1 MKIQIKSKFSN
12 IPLREFESKETQ
24 LKFLFKQ
31 LNKYKRLL
39 PKGYNRN
46 KELRRYCH
54 TVDKKIK
61 LLTKDDRFYLSDYVG
76 KQYYIA
82 IIL

>member
-1 MKIQIKSKFSN
+1 MKIQIKSVFSN
-12 IPLREFESKETQ
+12 EVLHEFDMKEVQ
-24 LKFLFKQ
+24 AKSLFKK

-61 LLTKDDRFYLSDYVG
+61 LLTKNDRFYLSDYVG
-76 KQYYIA
+76 RQY
-82 IIL
+82 IIKTIN